1 MAKGMALI
9 TGASSGIGAELARL
23 CAADGYGLILVARRA
38 DRLEQLAAA
47 LASGHGVRV
56 RTIASDLA
64 DPAAPESIYRQ
75 VREET
80 VDILINNAGF
90 GLRGR
95 YDQTDWE
102 AESRLIQVNVIALTH
117 LTKLLVRD
125 MVRRGSGRILNV
137 GSTAAFVPGPLMA
150 MYYASKAFVVSFS
163 EALANEFQ
171 GTGISVSVLCPG
183 PTRTEFDATAGI
195 ADSNLF
201 HGAAMSAEEV
211 ARAGYDAMM
220 AGKPLVIAG
229 FGNRWMMRFS
239 RLAPRTMLAGIARR
253 LNSSAQA
260 VQ

>member
-1 MAKGMALI
+1 MATGMALI

-23 CAADGYGLILVARRA
+23 CAADGYGLILVARRG
-38 DRLEQLAAA
+38 DRLEQLAAT
-47 LASGHGVRV
+47 LAGERGVRV
-56 RTIASDLA
+56 RTIAADLA
-64 DPAAPESIYRQ
+64 DPAAPEFIYQQIRG
-75 VREET
+75 ET
-80 VDILINNAGF
+80 VEILINNAGF

-102 AESRLIQVNVIALTH
+102 AESRLIQVNMTALAQ

-125 MVRRGSGRILNV
+125 MVRRGSGRILNI
-137 GSTAAFVPGPLMA
+137 GSTAGFVPGPLMA

-171 GTGISVSVLCPG
+171 GTGVSVTVLCPG
-183 PTRTEFDATAGI
+183 PTRTEFDAAAGI

-201 HGAAMSAEEV
+201 HGSAMSAGEV
-211 ARAGYDAMM
+211 ARTGYDAMM
-220 AGKPLVIAG
+220 TGKAMVIAG
-229 FGNRWMMRFS
+229 ARNRWMIRFS
-239 RLAPRTMLAGIARR
+239 RFAPRTMLAGITRR